1 MVKKQSNEK
10 KVTNVEETNIDKE
23 LLVSDIK
30 KEVLNSLDEEITKR
44 VEFETKNKLE
54 KMEKRIYKYKNAKI
68 VRKNIFI
75 ILLLALIV
83 FETKIL
89 YDNDLLLN
97 KKKTVDENIVDKEN
111 NTDKE
116 ITKNEDNDNKE
127 EVKKDLK
134 WYIDNY
140 SYLLDNIK
148 TNLTDSYYLYK
159 DNYSEDTIDIM
170 VRLNMAYQLLSKD
183 KINIS
188 NSVITINEN
197 DIKDAY
203 KKIFGSLDKY
213 SSKNF
218 NDDCIQF
225 IYNENSKAYLAID
238 TECQNKVT
246 EKVEKI
252 ENIYEEDN
260 NIVIETIVGVYD
272 KENNSLTN
280 INGDIVSDNFSNN
293 IDEYKESLDSYKYT
307 FIKKDEN
314 YYLEK
319 IEKIIE
325 E

>member
-54 KMEKRIYKYKNAKI
+54 KMEKRIYKNAKI

-127 EVKKDLK
+127 EVKK
-134 WYIDNY
+134 
-140 SYLLDNIK
+140 
-148 TNLTDSYYLYK
+148 T
-159 DNYSEDTIDIM
+159 
-170 VRLNMAYQLLSKD
+170 LNG
-183 KINIS
+183 I
-188 NSVITINEN
+188 
-197 DIKDAY
+197 
-203 KKIFGSLDKY
+203 
-213 SSKNF
+213 
-218 NDDCIQF
+218 
-225 IYNENSKAYLAID
+225 
-238 TECQNKVT
+238 
-246 EKVEKI
+246 
-252 ENIYEEDN
+252 
-260 NIVIETIVGVYD
+260 
-272 KENNSLTN
+272 
-280 INGDIVSDNFSNN
+280 
-293 IDEYKESLDSYKYT
+293 
-307 FIKKDEN
+307 
-314 YYLEK
+314 
-319 IEKIIE
+319 
-325 E
+325 

>member
-10 KVTNVEETNIDKE
+10 KVNNVEENNIDKK

-97 KKKTVDENIVDKEN
+97 KKKTVDKNIVDKEN

-213 SSKNF
+213 SAKNF
-218 NDDCIQF
+218 NEDCIQF
-225 IYNENSKAYLAID
+225 IYNENSKTYLAID

-307 FIKKDEN
+307 FIKEDEN